1 MTPGNDTR
9 LDPEAPSVPSRDCS
23 RIASLTLD
31 QASIRR
37 SNPNIQHERE
47 VAIYDILDG
56 NHFAVE
62 GRNDGP
68 YALRLGLAEDRLVL
82 HISSEAG
89 GGEGSVGEGNPVTYM
104 LSLSPFRR
112 IIKDYF
118 LVCESYYQAIRTAT
132 PSRIQAIDMGRR
144 GLHDE
149 GSRVLLER
157 LKGKVEVD
165 HDTARRLF
173 TLICALHWKG

>member
-1 MTPGNDTR
+1 MTSGDGSPPTR
-9 LDPEAPSVPSRDCS
+9 PAAEVPVRPSNRLSA
-23 RIASLTLD
+23 ITLD
-31 QASIRR
+31 QGTIRR
-37 SNPNIQHERE
+37 SNSNVEHERE

-62 GRNDGP
+62 GRDDGP
-68 YALRLGLAEDRLVL
+68 YALNLGLVEDRLVFQ
-82 HISSEAG
+82 IT
-89 GGEGSVGEGNPVTYM
+89 GERDRDDANLVTHM
-104 LSLSPFRR
+104 LSLTPFRR

-118 LVCESYYQAIRTAT
+118 FVCESYYQAIRTAP

-149 GSRVLLER
+149 GSRVLMER
-157 LKGKVEVD
+157 LRGKVEVD

-173 TLICALHWKG
+173 TLICSLHWKG